1 LRFAVLQLSED
12 RERPA
17 TGLLPSSPSA
27 ETSPACESPHGGA
40 INNPR
45 ESNDSMMGDVMII
58 SYGEMKRQVPR
69 LDPTVAIS
77 NLEGAAEV

>member
-1 LRFAVLQLSED
+1 
-12 RERPA
+12 
-17 TGLLPSSPSA
+17 
-27 ETSPACESPHGGA
+27 
-40 INNPR
+40 
-45 ESNDSMMGDVMII
+45 MMGDVMII